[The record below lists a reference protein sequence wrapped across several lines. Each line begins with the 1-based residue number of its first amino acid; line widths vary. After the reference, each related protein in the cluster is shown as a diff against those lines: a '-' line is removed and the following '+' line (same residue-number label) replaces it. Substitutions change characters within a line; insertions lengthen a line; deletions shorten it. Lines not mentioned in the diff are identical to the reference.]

1 MEEKENI
8 DYVVCKICGT
18 KKRII
23 TQHLRCKHNM
33 TKEEYIEKYNS
44 PVVCKARQDIQVE
57 RNKELNKMLSTDP
70 YYVELMKQVRHR
82 NALLPQVIEAKLVK
96 WNEYLHSELN
106 AERTRQRM
114 LDPYYQNLCTQGKL
128 KSQKFHDQKSE
139 QMKELSNKNWSN
151 DEWKE
156 NHLKKMYDG
165 NKKEYTDV
173 FGNKVFFRSE
183 WELKL
188 HEYLISN
195 EINYEYES
203 LEIKYVYS
211 GKEHKYFPD
220 FYIESLNLVLE
231 VKPQMFLNN
240 NVNQI
245 KRQATMLAGFNFKFV
260 TEKELKDLN
269 SFFHNL

>member
-18 KKRII
+18 KKRIL

-70 YYVELMKQVRHR
+70 YYVELMKQVRHK

-96 WNEYLHSELN
+96 WDEYIHSDLN

-128 KSQKFHDQKSE
+128 KSQKFHDQKSK
-139 QMKELSNKNWSN
+139 QVKEMVFKTLNGT
-151 DEWKE
+151 
-156 NHLKKMYDG
+156 LKT
-165 NKKEYTDV
+165 YTDK
-173 FGNKVFFRSE
+173 FGNSVNFRSS
-183 WELKL
+183 WELQL
-188 HEYLISN
+188 HEYLIENNIS
-195 EINYEYES
+195 YEYEK
-203 LEIKYVYS
+203 LLIKYFYNND
-211 GKEHKYFPD
+211 EHTYITD
-220 FYIESLNLVLE
+220 FYIPDINLVLE
-231 VKPQMFLNN
+231 VKPQHYVTNKI
-240 NVNQI
+240 NQV
-245 KRQATMLAGFNFKFV
+245 KKQATELAGYRFKFV